1 MAVRLIFEVM
11 RRTVSGPV
19 EVGSVVDD
27 FIARQ
32 VIDRMYEELR
42 QAVLSPDRDAILQ
55 AGGFDIDGED
65 AAMNWDTWSVNNR
78 NSPTPVFFARKRQ
91 LWNAVPSTIRNWGMG
106 EVGDNFSFFPGDVPA
121 VITAVTGEPT
131 VTNG

>member
-19 EVGSVVDD
+19 EVGSVTDD
-27 FIARQ
+27 FLAKQ
-32 VIDRMYEELR
+32 VIDRLYEELR
-42 QAVLSPDRDAILQ
+42 QVVLSPDAETMLQ
-55 AGGFDIDGED
+55 TFGFED
-65 AAMNWDTWSVNNR
+65 NVYSASQDWDTWSINNR

-91 LWNAVPSTIRNWGMG
+91 LWNSVPSTIRNWGMG